1 MKNRIFGYA
10 RVSTK
15 GQNLDRQIKSLIDH
29 GIDERNIITDTCTGV
44 NFRRTGYNALS
55 KVLLKKGDTLVIP
68 SIDRLG
74 RNKKSTEKAYNN
86 LVEKGVKIKFLENPE
101 LNSDVGNKKHLNVST
116 YMAEQEYKKIKK
128 RQREGIDAMPM
139 SKNGKKYSIKTGRPI
154 GRPIA
159 EYPSNFEEVYNK
171 WKSKDISSKEA
182 IEESGLKKATFYNLC
197 KRYEHENN
205 L

>member
-1 MKNRIFGYA
+1 MKNITYGYA

-15 GQNLDRQIKSLIDH
+15 GQNLDRQIKNLRDY
-29 GIDERNIITDTCTGV
+29 GIEERNIITDTCTGV

-86 LVEKGVKIKFLENPE
+86 LVDKGVKIVFLEDSE
-101 LNSDVGNKKHLNVST
+101 LNSDVCKNKDLAIST
-116 YMAEQEYKKIKK
+116 YMAEKEYKKIKK
-128 RQREGIDAMPM
+128 RQRQGIDAMPIDG
-139 SKNGKKYSIKTGRPI
+139 NGKKYSIKTGKHI
-154 GRPIA
+154 GRPLA

-171 WKSKDISSKEA
+171 WKSKDISSKEV

-197 KRYEHENN
+197 KRYEQENN

>member
-1 MKNRIFGYA
+1 MKNITYGYA

-15 GQNLDRQIKSLIDH
+15 GQNLDRQIKNLRDY
-29 GIDERNIITDTCTGV
+29 GIEERNIITDTCTGV

-86 LVEKGVKIKFLENPE
+86 LVDKGVKIVFLEDSE
-101 LNSDVGNKKHLNVST
+101 LNSDVCKDKDLAVST
-116 YMAEQEYKKIKK
+116 YMAEKEYKKIKK
-128 RQREGIDAMPM
+128 RQRQGIDAMPIDG
-139 SKNGKKYSIKTGRPI
+139 NGKKYSIKTGKHI
-154 GRPIA
+154 GRPLA

-171 WKSKDISSKEA
+171 WKSKDISSKEV

-197 KRYEHENN
+197 KRYEQENN